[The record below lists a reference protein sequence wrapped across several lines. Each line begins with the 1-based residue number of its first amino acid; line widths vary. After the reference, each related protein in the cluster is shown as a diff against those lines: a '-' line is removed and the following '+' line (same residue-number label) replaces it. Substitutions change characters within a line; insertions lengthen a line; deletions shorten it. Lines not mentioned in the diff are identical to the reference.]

1 MWSEHQLFI
10 SGRTMAWKWR
20 WVIRKI
26 LRSFMAMS
34 VLGIG
39 AEATE
44 DMVSSEES
52 WVLQRTGVERDI
64 PGRGAYSSTKEPLPS
79 PSLHGIFQARVL
91 KWVAISF
98 SRGSSRPRIELGFPT
113 LQADSLLAELQWNK
127 S

>member
-1 MWSEHQLFI
+1 
-10 SGRTMAWKWR
+10 MAWKWR

-64 PGRGAYSSTKEPLPS
+64 PGRGAYSSTKELRFTEKTFFFPP
-79 PSLHGIFQARVL
+79 R
-91 KWVAISF
+91 
-98 SRGSSRPRIELGFPT
+98 RPAVGVIKAFV
-113 LQADSLLAELQWNK
+113 
-127 S
+127 